1 RGDGGG
7 GGGRRAGRGL
17 RGGAGTCAARGSSLP
32 GSGSRACRARPRAD
46 RGGGRAR
53 RRARGR
59 RAHRLNGPG
68 RRPKEC
74 GAFAGLDAGGTL
86 ASTRLDVTMSAVS
99 HGPLRAGP
107 RAVER
112 ILAAGRPT
120 LIVFETRRCAPCE
133 SLVPLLEGLARDF
146 ADRVTVVRVDARQ
159 AWVAAR
165 HHLAFVP
172 TLVFFDRGR

>member
-1 RGDGGG
+1 
-7 GGGRRAGRGL
+7 
-17 RGGAGTCAARGSSLP
+17 
-32 GSGSRACRARPRAD
+32 
-46 RGGGRAR
+46 
-53 RRARGR
+53 
-59 RAHRLNGPG
+59 
-68 RRPKEC
+68 
-74 GAFAGLDAGGTL
+74 
-86 ASTRLDVTMSAVS
+86 
-99 HGPLRAGP
+99 GP

-120 LIVFETRRCAPCE
+120 LIVFETRGCAPCE

-172 TLVFFDRGR
+172 TLVFFDRGREQARIKGNPGPAALRAHVEFLLHEGERPEPAEGPRHTLFLGFAPPKPRARGSVVKL